1 MAGRYERVGLDDAG
15 VCGCAANV
23 DVQVNEHD
31 EDDES
36 RESRLQRPVPN
47 SPPPSFHSRASS
59 PARNGRVDPDLA
71 DAFDADGDS
80 DDDEADDTQRLV
92 RQSTTPSSGSVS
104 NGVVGATGHQP
115 PVQPSNTASS
125 GSRPRFMGG
134 GVGTD
139 GVFANMSARPERT
152 ESEKDEQPPTY
163 EQAAADAAPP
173 YWETTILAP
182 GFGGFDEVYVDGMPV
197 GSVFSFIWNGMISTS
212 FQLVGFLLTY
222 LLHSTHAAKNGSRA
236 GLGITL
242 IQYGFYM
249 KGTSENEPPQMNG
262 PDGYA
267 APPDPN
273 SHDFDAGDV
282 TEGGGGGSG
291 VITGGEWMAYVL
303 MVVGWFILIK
313 SVAEF
318 LKARRHEQLVMQ
330 SPDRGLNAPIIAEGE
345 SPERVVPYEL
355 QGYFTYKAKLA
366 SPKKLLLRPLIL
378 VSQLSRTAASQKPV
392 VAVAA
397 AAAAGH
403 EHHHHHVHDVH
414 YRPLSHALQSL
425 DMAWRCSGGT
435 NAALVDNLWRHGLIA
450 DPTVKEAFLRV
461 DRAHYSPTLPYDDS
475 PQAIGHAAT
484 ISAPHMHASAV
495 EHVLPYLLPSAENP
509 APRALDVGSGSG
521 YLTHVM
527 AELVGDRGMVVGL
540 EHIKPLR
547 DLGESNMG
555 KSPEGRAMLQSGRA
569 RFRVG
574 DGRLGLRED
583 ARQGEEAGGTGWD
596 VIHVGASAREVHP
609 QLLSQLKSPGC
620 MFIPVDDDEGGYSQ
634 HVWRITKDKDGNV
647 IKDRLFGV
655 RYVPLTDAPRA

>member
-1 MAGRYERVGLDDAG
+1 MAGRYERV
-15 VCGCAANV
+15 
-23 DVQVNEHD
+23 NEHD
-31 EDDES
+31 VDDVES
-36 RESRLQRPVPN
+36 HQSRLQRPVPN

-59 PARNGRVDPDLA
+59 PTRNGQVDPDLA

-80 DDDEADDTQRLV
+80 DDEADDTQRLV

-104 NGVVGATGHQP
+104 SGHIGAASQQA
-115 PVQPSNTASS
+115 PVQPPNPTSS

-282 TEGGGGGSG
+282 TEGGGSG
-291 VITGGEWMAYVL
+291 AVTGGEWMAYVL

-330 SPDRGLNAPIIAEGE
+330 SPDRGLNVPIIAEGE
-345 SPERVVPYEL
+345 NPERVVRTFWLNPWSRVAATSRPPPQQE
-355 QGYFTYKAKLA
+355 TPSTPSAYKSKLA

-378 VSQLSRTAASQKPV
+378 VSQLSRAVSQRPV
-392 VAVAA
+392 AFIAA
-397 AAAAGH
+397 A
-403 EHHHHHVHDVH
+403 HHQHPLHHQQ
-414 YRPLSHALQSL
+414 RPLSHALQSL

-435 NAALVDNLWRHGLIA
+435 NTALVDNLWRHGLIS
-450 DPTVKEAFLRV
+450 DPAVKEAFLRV
-461 DRAHYSPTLPYDDS
+461 DRAHYAPTLPYDDS

-495 EHVLPYLLPSAENP
+495 EHVLPYLLPSAASP

-521 YLTHVM
+521 YLTHVL
-527 AELVGDRGMVVGL
+527 AELVGERGMVVGL

-547 DLGESNMG
+547 DLGEVNMG
-555 KSPEGRAMLQSGRA
+555 KSADGRALLESGRA

-574 DGRLGLRED
+574 DGRVGLKEE
-583 ARQGEEAGGTGWD
+583 ARPGEEEWGTGWD

-609 QLLSQLKSPGC
+609 QLLNQLKAPGC
-620 MFIPVDDDEGGYSQ
+620 MFIPVDDDEDGFSQ
-634 HVWRITKDKDGNV
+634 HVWRITKDKDGKV
-647 IKDRLFGV
+647 TKDRLFGV
-655 RYVPLTDAPRA
+655 RYVPLTDAPRV